1 MGGEPLTQDIFGR
14 QYLWNLFSHNSPI
27 YADKGYNEEEWKMVV
42 ETPKIFEDD
51 FSVAVTCVR
60 VPVLRAHC
68 ESINLEFNRKITL
81 EEVYECLE
89 AAPGVKVVDDRANNQ

>member
-1 MGGEPLTQDIFGR
+1 M
-14 QYLWNLFSHNSPI
+14 
-27 YADKGYNEEEWKMVV
+27 
-42 ETPKIFEDD
+42 
-51 FSVAVTCVR
+51 TCVR

-89 AAPGVKVVDDRANNQ
+89 AAPGVKVVDDRAVRSALPHPLTRWFVLQALWLWIWLRLRL

>member
-1 MGGEPLTQDIFGR
+1 MRLAWAQ
-14 QYLWNLFSHNSPI
+14 
-27 YADKGYNEEEWKMVV
+27 
-42 ETPKIFEDD
+42 
-51 FSVAVTCVR
+51 VTCVR

-89 AAPGVKVVDDRANNQ
+89 AAPGVKVVDDRAVRSALPSLSPCWFVL

>member
-1 MGGEPLTQDIFGR
+1 MRLAWAQ
-14 QYLWNLFSHNSPI
+14 
-27 YADKGYNEEEWKMVV
+27 
-42 ETPKIFEDD
+42 
-51 FSVAVTCVR
+51 VTCVR

-89 AAPGVKVVDDRANNQ
+89 AAPGVKVVDDRAVSSALPNPLSRWLVL

>member
-1 MGGEPLTQDIFGR
+1 MRLAWAQ
-14 QYLWNLFSHNSPI
+14 
-27 YADKGYNEEEWKMVV
+27 
-42 ETPKIFEDD
+42 
-51 FSVAVTCVR
+51 VTCVR

-89 AAPGVKVVDDRANNQ
+89 AAPGVQVVDDRAVSSALPSPLPRWFVL